1 MTAHFR
7 NAEFKN
13 GQNILARKL
22 EGANKESWDVGV
34 GPLWVCHAHVPQT
47 QSS

>member
-22 EGANKESWDVGV
+22 EGAIKESWSFEATLFVDIE
-34 GPLWVCHAHVPQT
+34 LRKCM
-47 QSS
+47 SKLI